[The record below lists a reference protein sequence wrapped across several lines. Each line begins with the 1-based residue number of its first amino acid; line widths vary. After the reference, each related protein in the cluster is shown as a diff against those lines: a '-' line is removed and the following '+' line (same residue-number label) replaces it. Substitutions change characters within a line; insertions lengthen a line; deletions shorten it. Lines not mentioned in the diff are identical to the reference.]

1 VYTQTQANAAF
12 INDSLLTTT
21 GDIIYASGANTP
33 ARRGIGSSGDVL
45 TVSGGVPTWA
55 TPVTGGMTLLSTTSM
70 SGTSTTVSG
79 ISGAYNQLVI
89 TVSDFYPSPTQG
101 SFFFRLN
108 SDSTANAYRYLEQQ
122 GDSGSPYATAS
133 PQWFFNANAF
143 YFDATQNNADS
154 NAFAWIELP
163 NYADTTVNKFA
174 RFQSSWT
181 NFGGNKQTIFGHG
194 FWENTSAVT
203 SIQFSHNGQTT
214 AAGTIRIW
222 GVK

>member
-1 VYTQTQANAAF
+1 
-12 INDSLLTTT
+12 
-21 GDIIYASGANTP
+21 
-33 ARRGIGSSGDVL
+33 
-45 TVSGGVPTWA
+45 
-55 TPVTGGMTLLSTTSM
+55 M
-70 SGTSTTVSG
+70 SGTSTTISG

-101 SFFFRLN
+101 SFYFRLN

-122 GDSGSPYATAS
+122 GDSGSPYSTAS
-133 PQWFFNANAF
+133 PQWFFNANGF

-214 AAGTIRIW
+214 AAGTIKIW

>member
-1 VYTQTQANAAF
+1 MTRARDVAN
-12 INDSLLTTT
+12 IDGLLTTT
-21 GDIIYASGANTP
+21 GDTYYASAAGTP
-33 ARRGIGSSGDVL
+33 ARLGIGSTNQVL
-45 TVSGGVPTWA
+45 TVSGGLPTWA
-55 TPVTGGMTLLSTTSM
+55 TPSSGGMTLLSTTSM

-101 SFFFRLN
+101 SFYFRLN
-108 SDSTANAYRYLEQQ
+108 SDSTANAYRYLQQQ
-122 GDSGSPYATAS
+122 GDSGSPYSTAS
-133 PQWFFNANAF
+133 PQWFFNDTSF
-143 YFDATQNNADS
+143 QFQATQNNADS
-154 NAFAWIELP
+154 NAFALIELP

-181 NFGGNKQTIFGHG
+181 NFGGNKQTIFAHG
-194 FWENTSAVT
+194 FWENTAAVT